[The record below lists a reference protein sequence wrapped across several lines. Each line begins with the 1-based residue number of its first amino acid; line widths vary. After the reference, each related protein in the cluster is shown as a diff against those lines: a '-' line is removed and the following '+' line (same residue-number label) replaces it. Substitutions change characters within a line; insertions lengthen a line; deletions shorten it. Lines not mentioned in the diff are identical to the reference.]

1 MCYEESNSEVA
12 MSVSI
17 SVRLPQEI
25 ARALDDLAKATER
38 PKTFLIRKA
47 LESYLAE
54 YADYQIALE
63 RLRNKDDAVIS
74 GTELRKRLG
83 I

>member
-1 MCYEESNSEVA
+1 

-17 SVRLPQEI
+17 SVRLSEEV
-25 ARALDDLAKATER
+25 ARALEELAKVTER

-47 LESYLAE
+47 LESYLGE
-54 YADYQIALE
+54 YADVQIALD
-63 RLRNKDDAVIS
+63 RLRDKDDAVIS
-74 GTELRKRLG
+74 RAELRKRLG

>member
-1 MCYEESNSEVA
+1 

-17 SVRLPQEI
+17 SVRLPEEI
-25 ARALDDLAKATER
+25 ARALEDLAKSTER

-54 YADYQIALE
+54 YADYQISLE

>member
-1 MCYEESNSEVA
+1 

-17 SVRLPQEI
+17 SVRLPEEI
-25 ARALDDLAKATER
+25 ARALEDLAKTTER

-63 RLRNKDDAVIS
+63 RLRNKEDAVIS

-83 I
+83 ILD

>member
-1 MCYEESNSEVA
+1 
-12 MSVSI
+12 
-17 SVRLPQEI
+17 VRLPEEI
-25 ARALDDLAKATER
+25 ARALEDLAKSTER

-74 GTELRKRLG
+74 GGELRKRLG

>member
-1 MCYEESNSEVA
+1 

-17 SVRLPQEI
+17 SVRLPDEI
-25 ARALDDLAKATER
+25 ARALDELAKVTER

-54 YADYQIALE
+54 YGDYQIALD
-63 RLRNKDDAVIS
+63 RLRDKDDAVIS
-74 GTELRKRLG
+74 GADLRKRLG
-83 I
+83 T

>member
-1 MCYEESNSEVA
+1 

-17 SVRLPQEI
+17 SVRLPEEV
-25 ARALDDLAKATER
+25 ARALEELAKVTER

-47 LESYLAE
+47 LESYLGE
-54 YADYQIALE
+54 YADFQIALD
-63 RLRNKDDAVIS
+63 RLRDKDDAVIS
-74 GTELRKRLG
+74 RAELRKRLG

>member
-1 MCYEESNSEVA
+1 

-17 SVRLPQEI
+17 SVRLPEEI
-25 ARALDDLAKATER
+25 ARALEDLAKSTER

-74 GTELRKRLG
+74 GTDLRKRLG

>member
-1 MCYEESNSEVA
+1 

-17 SVRLPQEI
+17 SVRLSEEI
-25 ARALDDLAKATER
+25 ARALEDLAKSTER

>member
-1 MCYEESNSEVA
+1 

-17 SVRLPQEI
+17 SVRLPEEI
-25 ARALDDLAKATER
+25 ARALEDLAKSTER

>member
-1 MCYEESNSEVA
+1 

-17 SVRLPQEI
+17 SVRLPEEI
-25 ARALDDLAKATER
+25 ARALEDLAKSTER

-54 YADYQIALE
+54 YADYQVALE

>member
-1 MCYEESNSEVA
+1 

-17 SVRLPQEI
+17 SVRLPDEV
-25 ARALDDLAKATER
+25 AKALEELAKATER

-54 YADYQIALE
+54 YADYQIALD

-74 GTELRKRLG
+74 GAELRKRLG
-83 I
+83 L

>member
-1 MCYEESNSEVA
+1 

-17 SVRLPQEI
+17 SVRLPEEI
-25 ARALDDLAKATER
+25 ARALEDLAKTTER

-63 RLRNKDDAVIS
+63 RLRNKEDAVIS

>member
-1 MCYEESNSEVA
+1 

-17 SVRLPQEI
+17 SLRLPEEI
-25 ARALDDLAKATER
+25 ARALEELAKVTER

-47 LESYLAE
+47 LEAYLAE
-54 YADYQIALE
+54 YADYQIALD
-63 RLRNKDDAVIS
+63 RLRDKDDAVIS
-74 GTELRKRLG
+74 GTELRRRLG

>member
-1 MCYEESNSEVA
+1 

-17 SVRLPQEI
+17 SVRRPEEI
-25 ARALDDLAKATER
+25 ARALEDLAKSTER

-63 RLRNKDDAVIS
+63 RLRNRDDAVIS

>member
-1 MCYEESNSEVA
+1 

-17 SVRLPQEI
+17 SVRLPEEI
-25 ARALDDLAKATER
+25 ARALEDLAKTTER

-63 RLRNKDDAVIS
+63 RLRNKDDAVIA
-74 GTELRKRLG
+74 GAELRKRLG

>member
-1 MCYEESNSEVA
+1 

-17 SVRLPQEI
+17 SVRLPEGI
-25 ARALDDLAKATER
+25 ARALEDLAKTTER
-38 PKTFLIRKA
+38 PKTFLILKA

>member
-1 MCYEESNSEVA
+1 

-17 SVRLPQEI
+17 SVRLPEEI
-25 ARALDDLAKATER
+25 ARALEDLAKSTER

-63 RLRNKDDAVIS
+63 RLRNRDDAVIS